1 MNRRLGCVVAA
12 VAASLAGCAA
22 PPRSPESPPA
32 PLGGTVEELA
42 AAIDADSKRSDHETD
57 SKVRAELAADAD
69 RHATACLS
77 REPQSAA
84 CLYGRAIA
92 EGLEA
97 RAHPL
102 RAGESLNAMLSSL
115 GKAEAADPNYDQ
127 AGPAR
132 VRALVLIR
140 APGWPLGPGD
150 AEAGVAAAR
159 RAAAL
164 RPQYPPNLLALAEA
178 LSKTGDPNGARDTY
192 GRARAVAQALPAS
205 ADRDGW
211 LREAD
216 EGLRRQ

>member
-1 MNRRLGCVVAA
+1 VNCRWGCALIA
-12 VAASLAGCAA
+12 TALAGCAA
-22 PPRSPESPPA
+22 LPKSSEPPPA
-32 PLGGTVEELA
+32 SVSGTVEELA
-42 AAIDADSKRSDHETD
+42 GAIDADSKRSDHETD

-69 RHATACLS
+69 RDATACLS

-92 EGLEA
+92 QGLEA
-97 RAHPL
+97 RAHPV
-102 RAGESLNAMLSSL
+102 RAAESLNAMLSSL
-115 GKAEAADPNYDQ
+115 SSAEAADPNYDQ

-150 AEAGVAAAR
+150 VEAGLVAAR

-178 LSKTGDPNGARDTY
+178 LAKTGDSHGARENY
-192 GRARAVAQALPAS
+192 QRARAVAQELPPS
-205 ADRDGW
+205 ADRDAW
-211 LREAD
+211 VREAD
-216 EGLRRQ
+216 EAVRRE

>member
-1 MNRRLGCVVAA
+1 VKCRLGCALVA
-12 VAASLAGCAA
+12 VSLAGCAA
-22 PPRSPESPPA
+22 PPLSSEPPPA
-32 PLGGTVEELA
+32 PVGGTVAELA
-42 AAIDADSKRSDHETD
+42 AAIDADSKRSDHESD
-57 SKVRAELAADAD
+57 SRVRAELAADAD
-69 RHATACLS
+69 RDAAACVS

-92 EGLEA
+92 LGLEA

-102 RAGESLNAMLSSL
+102 RAGESLNAMLNSL
-115 GKAEAADPNYDQ
+115 GSAEAADPNYDQ

-150 AEAGVAAAR
+150 AEAGLVAAR
-159 RAAAL
+159 RAATL

-178 LSKTGDPNGARDTY
+178 LAKTGDSNGARENY
-192 GRARAVAQALPAS
+192 ERARTVAQALPAS

-211 LREAD
+211 LHEA
-216 EGLRRQ
+216 EEALRR